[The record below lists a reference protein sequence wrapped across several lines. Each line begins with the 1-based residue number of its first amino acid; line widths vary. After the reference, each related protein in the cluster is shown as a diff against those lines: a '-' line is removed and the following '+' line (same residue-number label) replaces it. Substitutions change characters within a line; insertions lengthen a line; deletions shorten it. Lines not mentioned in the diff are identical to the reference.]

1 MTQYENIQRSELSRK
16 VKFASVSESDKP
28 THGLTP
34 ITQVQRTYVYTVS
47 KTSKSKVSV
56 HCSHTT
62 PS

>member
-1 MTQYENIQRSELSRK
+1 MTQYENIQRLELSRK
-16 VKFASVSESDKP
+16 VKFASVSDSDKP

-34 ITQVQRTYVYTVS
+34 ITQVQRMYTVS

-56 HCSHTT
+56 HCSLTT